1 VNESCQ
7 TSTIC
12 RAIHFTKGFEV
23 EMAPNELETQILS
36 ETTPVSGPELRI
48 GFTWLFDVLVGMNP
62 ICNANR
68 WLL

>member
-1 VNESCQ
+1 
-7 TSTIC
+7 
-12 RAIHFTKGFEV
+12 
-23 EMAPNELETQILS
+23 MAPNELETQILS

-48 GFTWLFDVLVGMNP
+48 GFTWLFDVLVGMSP